1 MADAEPSRS
10 KRHASRDQ
18 LVCARVMGAGAR
30 ASQVLLVAGFLV
42 YVLGIRTPLIPIDQL
57 PRFWV
62 LPLAEFVKQTH
73 TPTGWAW
80 LAQVGRGDLL
90 NMIGIAVLAAV
101 PSFGSLAVLPGF
113 ARRDKFALFVIC
125 LLQIGVLAVSASD
138 VLSALR

>member
-1 MADAEPSRS
+1 MADAGASRLN
-10 KRHASRDQ
+10 RYASRDQ

-42 YVLGIRTPLIPIDQL
+42 YVLGIRAPLIPIDQL
-57 PRFWV
+57 PRYWG
-62 LPLAEFVKQTH
+62 LPLAQFTQQTH

-113 ARRDKFALFVIC
+113 ARRGEIALFVIG

-138 VLSALR
+138 VLAALR